1 MADKVLLVDG
11 HSLFH
16 RAFHAL
22 PPLSTSDGQPT
33 GALLGFLQMMMQ
45 LLEQEEPD
53 HAAVALDLP
62 GPTFRDEI
70 YEEYK
75 SHRPPT
81 DDALRAQVPLLSD
94 LIEALGMTAVSL
106 EGYEADD
113 VIGTL
118 AKRAAEQG
126 HQVVIVTGDRD
137 LLQLVDDNIEVVAT
151 LRGIKDTRR
160 YDREKVR
167 EDYDLEPRQ
176 LIDLKALAG
185 DSSDNIPGVAGIGD
199 KSAHTLLEQFSSV
212 EEALENTDE
221 IESTRIRNRLEQ
233 QPEAA
238 RLSREL
244 AEIHTDVP
252 IDTGLDEIAWE
263 GFPVERLRELA
274 GKLEFS
280 AVLDRLPQGEQDER
294 NVHVEAIHDQDRLDD
309 ILAQVRAE
317 GSMAVALAGDDL
329 ATLAVAAGADL
340 AVLIPLAPATTEA
353 EGTLFAE
360 ASDDNLD
367 LSGLAGVLADEDIDK
382 YAGDLK
388 GLIRALAPL
397 GYAIAGVEFDPEI
410 ASYLLVPNRRDHS
423 VGLLT
428 QEHLGYALPEIDGE
442 SQAEIEP
449 EHLLAA
455 TEALS
460 VRDLRAPLREH
471 LERAG
476 LLSLYEELEMPLVP
490 ILAEMELAG
499 IAVDEGKLEAL
510 GERFDEIVGD
520 VEGRICEL
528 ANCEFNVGSPQQLSE
543 VLFEQMQLPKGPK
556 TKTGWSTSAAVLEE
570 LAEDHEVAKLVL
582 EYREYAKL
590 RSTYVDGLLREVGDD
605 GRIHTSFE
613 QCVAATGRLSS
624 RNPNLQN
631 IPIRTEVGREIR
643 SCFVSGP
650 GNVLI
655 AADYSQ
661 IELRILA
668 HLSGDS
674 RLQEAFSS
682 GADIHTETAA
692 ALFDVPADDV
702 DYEMRGRAKTVN
714 YAVLYGQ
721 GPTALGKQ
729 LGISREEAEA
739 FIENYFRALPGVR
752 RYIDE
757 TVAMAK
763 EAGYVETLLGRKRPL
778 PEING
783 SDGRAAA
790 YAERAAVNTPIQGT
804 AADIIKL
811 AMIDLTPR
819 IRRLNDETRMLLQVH
834 DELVL
839 ETPEESLDEVA
850 GLVREVMEAAWKIS
864 VPLTV
869 DVSAGNNWRDMNDV

>member
-45 LLEQEEPD
+45 LLEQEQPQF
-53 HAAVALDLP
+53 AAVALDLP
-62 GPTFRDEI
+62 GPTFRDQI
-70 YEEYK
+70 YDEYK

-81 DDALRAQVPLLSD
+81 DDALRAQVPLLSE
-94 LIEALGMTAVSL
+94 LIEALGISAVSL

-118 AKRAAEQG
+118 ARRAAGQG
-126 HQVVIVTGDRD
+126 RQVVIVTGDRD
-137 LLQLVDDNIEVVAT
+137 LLQLIDDNIEVVAT
-151 LRGIKDTRR
+151 LRGIKDTKR
-160 YDREKVR
+160 YDREAVR
-167 EDYDLEPRQ
+167 EDYHLEPGQ
-176 LIDLKALAG
+176 LIDLKALSG

-199 KSAHTLLEQFSSV
+199 SSAQQLLEQFGSL
-212 EEALENTDE
+212 EAALAGIDQ
-221 IESTRIRNRLEQ
+221 IESTRIRNRLKAGPEQ
-233 QPEAA
+233 AE
-238 RLSREL
+238 LSRRLATIATDAPVATEL
-244 AEIHTDVP
+244 A
-252 IDTGLDEIAWE
+252 EIAWE
-263 GFPVERLRELA
+263 GLPIERLRELA
-274 GKLEFS
+274 QRLEFS
-280 AVLDRLPQGEQDER
+280 AVLDRLPQGEQHER
-294 NVHVEAIHDQDRLDD
+294 EVHVGVVHEQERLDE
-309 ILAQVRAE
+309 IVAQLREEGFIALALADDDAP
-317 GSMAVALAGDDL
+317 MLALAAGDDL
-329 ATLAVAAGADL
+329 AA
-340 AVLIPLAPATTEA
+340 LIPLDSGAEA
-353 EGTLFAE
+353 EGTLFATE
-360 ASDDNLD
+360 AADGLD
-367 LSGLAGVLADEDIDK
+367 LSGLAGLLADETVGK
-382 YAGDLK
+382 GAADLK
-388 GLIRALAPL
+388 AHLRALTPL
-397 GYAIAGVEFDPEI
+397 DLLVAGGRFDPEI
-410 ASYLLVPNRRDHS
+410 ASYLLLPNRRDHS
-423 VGLLT
+423 IGLLA
-428 QEHLGYALPEIDGE
+428 QEHLGYALPEADGE

-449 EHLLAA
+449 AHLRAA

-460 VRDLRAPLREH
+460 VRDLREPMRGH
-471 LERAG
+471 LQQAG
-476 LLSLYEELEMPLVP
+476 LLTLFDEIEMPLAP

-499 IAVDEGKLEAL
+499 IAVDTEKLAEL
-510 GERFDEIVGD
+510 GERFDEIVD
-520 VEGRICEL
+520 DLEGRICEL

-543 VLFEQMQLPKGPK
+543 VLFERMELPKGRK

-570 LAEDHEVAKLVL
+570 LAEDHEIAKLVL

-590 RSTYVDGLLREVGDD
+590 RSTYVDGLLREVEAD
-605 GRIHTSFE
+605 GRIHTTFE
-613 QCVAATGRLSS
+613 QTVAATGRLSS

-631 IPIRTEVGREIR
+631 IPIRTEVGRKIR
-643 SCFVSGP
+643 SCFVSSP
-650 GNVLI
+650 GHLLI

-668 HLSGDS
+668 HLSGDD
-674 RLQEAFSS
+674 RLNEAFAS

-692 ALFDVPADDV
+692 ALFDVPADEV

-721 GPTALGKQ
+721 GPTALGAQ
-729 LGISREEAEA
+729 LGIPREEAEA

-757 TVAMAK
+757 TVAMAR

-804 AADIIKL
+804 AADIIKV
-811 AMIDLTPR
+811 AMIDLAPR
-819 IRRLNDETRMLLQVH
+819 LPHISPAGRMLLQVH
-834 DELVL
+834 DELVFEAL
-839 ETPEESLDEVA
+839 EEDAHAVVDLA
-850 GLVREVMEAAWKIS
+850 REVMEAAWDLS

-869 DVSAGNNWRDMNDV
+869 DVSAGKNWRDMTDA

>member
-45 LLEQEEPD
+45 LLEQEDPD

-62 GPTFRDEI
+62 GPTFRDEM

-81 DDALRAQVPLLSD
+81 DDALKAQVPLLSD
-94 LIEALGMTAVSL
+94 LIEALGMSAVSL

-118 AKRAAEQG
+118 AKRAAEKG

-199 KSAHTLLEQFSSV
+199 RSAHSLLEQFSSV
-212 EEALENTDE
+212 EEALDGIDE
-221 IESTRIRNRLEQ
+221 IQSTRIRNRLEE

-244 AEIHTDVP
+244 AEIHTDAPVET
-252 IDTGLDEIAWE
+252 DLDEIAWD
-263 GFPVERLRELA
+263 GFPVDRLREFA

-294 NVHVEAIHDQDRLDD
+294 NVHVEAAHEQARVDETIAS
-309 ILAQVRAE
+309 IRAE
-317 GSMAVALAGDDL
+317 GSMALALADDDL
-329 ATLAVAAGADL
+329 ATIALAAGPDL
-340 AVLIPLAPATTEA
+340 AVLIPLAPATEA

-360 ASDDNLD
+360 ASEDDLD

-382 YAGDLK
+382 HAADLK

-397 GYAIAGVEFDPEI
+397 GYAVAGVEFDPEI

-428 QEHLGYALPEIDGE
+428 KEHLGYALPEIDGE
-442 SQAEIEP
+442 SQAEVEP
-449 EHLLAA
+449 SHLLAA

-460 VRDLRAPLREH
+460 VRDLREPLRAHIEQ
-471 LERAG
+471 AG
-476 LLSLYEELEMPLVP
+476 LLSLYEDIEIPLVP

-499 IAVDEGKLEAL
+499 IAVDQEKLASL

-520 VEGRICEL
+520 LEGRICEL
-528 ANCEFNVGSPQQLSE
+528 ANCEFNVGSPRQLSE
-543 VLFEQMQLPKGPK
+543 VLFEQMELPKGRK
-556 TKTGWSTSAAVLEE
+556 TKTGWSTGAAVLEE
-570 LAEDHEVAKLVL
+570 LAEDYEVAKLVL

-590 RSTYVDGLLREVGDD
+590 RSTYVDGLLREVEED
-605 GRIHTSFE
+605 GRIHTTFE

-668 HLSGDS
+668 HLSGDA
-674 RLQEAFSS
+674 RLQEAFAS

-692 ALFDVPADDV
+692 ALFGVPADDV

-757 TVAMAK
+757 TVEMAK

-811 AMIDLTPR
+811 AMIDLAPR

-839 ETPEESLDEVA
+839 EAPEEYLDEVA
-850 GLVREVMEAAWKIS
+850 GLVREVMEAAWEIS

>member
-45 LLEQEEPD
+45 LLEQEDPD
-53 HAAVALDLP
+53 YAAVAMDLP

-81 DDALRAQVPLLSD
+81 DEALKAQVPLLSE
-94 LIEALGMTAVSL
+94 LIDALGMSEVSL
-106 EGYEADD
+106 PGYEADD

-118 AKRAAEQG
+118 SKRAAAEDRD
-126 HQVVIVTGDRD
+126 VVIVTGDRD

-151 LRGIKDTRR
+151 IRGIKDIRR
-160 YDREKVR
+160 YDRERVR
-167 EDYDLEPRQ
+167 EEYDLDPEQ
-176 LIDLKALAG
+176 LIDLKALCG

-199 KSAHTLLEQFSSV
+199 KSAATLMEQFDSV
-212 EEALENTDE
+212 EEALEGIDE
-221 IESTRIRNRLEQ
+221 IDSTRIRNRLVEE
-233 QPEAA
+233 PEAA
-238 RLSREL
+238 RLSKRL
-244 AEIHTDVP
+244 ATIDTDAPIETDV
-252 IDTGLDEIAWE
+252 DEIWWDGLPLE
-263 GFPVERLRELA
+263 KLRELA
-274 GKLEFS
+274 ARLEFTS
-280 AVLDRLPQGEQDER
+280 VLDRLPRGEEHER
-294 NVHVEAIHDQDRLDD
+294 DIHVETVQQQQRLDEIVARIRRD
-309 ILAQVRAE
+309 GSMSMALAE
-317 GSMAVALAGDDL
+317 GELPV
-329 ATLAVAAGADL
+329 LAVAVGEDL
-340 AVLIPLAPATTEA
+340 AALIPLTPEMEG

-360 ASDDNLD
+360 PSADALE
-367 LSGLAGVLADEDIDK
+367 LGGLADALADEQIVK
-382 YAGDLK
+382 RAADLK
-388 GLIRALAPL
+388 ALIRALAPL
-397 GYAIAGVEFDPEI
+397 DFEVAGAEFDPEI

-423 VGLLT
+423 VGLLV
-428 QEHLGYALPEIDGE
+428 QEHLGYALPEADGE
-442 SQAEIEP
+442 SQAETEP
-449 EHLLAA
+449 EHLRAA
-455 TEALS
+455 AEALS
-460 VRDLRAPLREH
+460 VRDLREPLREH
-471 LERAG
+471 LARAG
-476 LLSLYEELEMPLVP
+476 LLDLFDDIEMPLVP

-499 IAVDEGKLEAL
+499 IAVDVERLEEM
-510 GERFDEIVGD
+510 GERFDEIVQD
-520 VEGRICEL
+520 VEERICNL

-543 VLFEQMQLPKGPK
+543 VLFEQMELPKGPK
-556 TKTGWSTSAAVLEE
+556 TKTGWSTSAAVLED
-570 LAEDHEVAKLVL
+570 LADDHEIAKLVL

-590 RSTYVDGLLREVGDD
+590 RSTYVDGLLKEVEDD

-613 QCVAATGRLSS
+613 QTVAATGRLSS

-631 IPIRTEVGREIR
+631 IPVRTEVGREIR
-643 SCFVSGP
+643 GCFVSGP
-650 GNVLI
+650 GYLLV

-668 HLSGDS
+668 HISEDS
-674 RLQEAFSS
+674 RLTEAFNS

-692 ALFDVPADDV
+692 ALFEVPADEV

-729 LGISREEAEA
+729 LGISREEAED

-757 TVAMAK
+757 TVEMAR

-783 SDGRAAA
+783 SDGRARA

-811 AMIDLTPR
+811 AMIDLAPR
-819 IRRLNDETRMLLQVH
+819 LRSQSPDSRELLQVH

-839 ETPEESLDEVA
+839 EVPEDEKEDVSD
-850 GLVREVMEAAWKIS
+850 LVREVMEAAWELS

-869 DVSAGNNWRDMNDV
+869 DVSAGTNWRDLKNA